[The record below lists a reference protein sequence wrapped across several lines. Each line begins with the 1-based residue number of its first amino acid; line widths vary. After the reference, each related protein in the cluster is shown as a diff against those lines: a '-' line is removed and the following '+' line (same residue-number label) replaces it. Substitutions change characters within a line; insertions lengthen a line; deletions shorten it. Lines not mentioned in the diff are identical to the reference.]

1 MQQVKIL
8 LLMVVIQPGKE
19 LMQNKL
25 KIKNRVIGDNE
36 PPIVIAELGINHNGS
51 LDKAISIA
59 ESAISCGAEI
69 IKHQTHIVEDEMI
82 DAAKKIKPGNSN
94 KSIYEIIS
102 KCTLNENEEKKLM
115 QHIEKLKAIFI
126 STPFSRAAAN
136 RLKKFDIPAFKIGS
150 GECNNYPLI
159 EHIAKFKK
167 PIILSTGMN
176 SIKTIEPAVKI
187 LRKNKIK
194 YALMHCTNIYPT
206 PPELVRLDCINTLRK
221 SFPDAVIGFSDHT
234 VDNFT
239 SYGALALG
247 AKIIERHY
255 VKDINSRGP
264 DVSCSMSPR
273 DLKNLIN
280 ASLTIYKAM
289 QLKEKKPLKGEQK
302 TIDFAFA
309 SVVSI
314 KDICVGEKLNE
325 KNIWVKRPGKGD
337 YLAKDYFKL
346 LGKKVKKKILS
357 GTYIKKSSI

>member
-1 MQQVKIL
+1 
-8 LLMVVIQPGKE
+8 
-19 LMQNKL
+19 
-25 KIKNRVIGDNE
+25 
-36 PPIVIAELGINHNGS
+36 
-51 LDKAISIA
+51 
-59 ESAISCGAEI
+59 
-69 IKHQTHIVEDEMI
+69 
-82 DAAKKIKPGNSN
+82 
-94 KSIYEIIS
+94 
-102 KCTLNENEEKKLM
+102 
-115 QHIEKLKAIFI
+115 
-126 STPFSRAAAN
+126 
-136 RLKKFDIPAFKIGS
+136 
-150 GECNNYPLI
+150 
-159 EHIAKFKK
+159 
-167 PIILSTGMN
+167 
-176 SIKTIEPAVKI
+176 
-187 LRKNKIK
+187 
-194 YALMHCTNIYPT
+194 MHCTNIYPT

-357 GTYIKKSSI
+357 STYIKKSSI